1 MNTVNIIGR
10 LVRDPEI
17 KNVGQNI
24 LAKFTVAVNGFKK
37 DDTSFINCV
46 AWNKTAELV
55 EKHFF
60 KGQQVGITGR
70 LQTGSYD
77 HKDGYKVYT
86 TDVIVS
92 QVDILEWKDSGQ
104 GNFDNSSNFQ
114 SGNNSTIG
122 KSPTVGF
129 DEGFDFGA
137 DFKAEDERLPF

>member
-1 MNTVNIIGR
+1 MNNVQLIGR
-10 LVRDPEI
+10 LTRDPEI

-37 DDTSFINCV
+37 DDTNFINCV

-60 KGQQVGITGR
+60 KGQQVGVTGR

-77 HKDGYKVYT
+77 DRDGKRVYT

-104 GNFDNSSNFQ
+104 NSFD
-114 SGNNSTIG
+114 NSTIG
-122 KSPTVGF
+122 KKATVQ
-129 DEGFDFGA
+129 EFDFGA

>member
-1 MNTVNIIGR
+1 MNQVCIIGR
-10 LVRDPEI
+10 LTRDPEI

-60 KGQQVGITGR
+60 KGQQVGVTGR

-77 HKDGYKVYT
+77 HKDGYKVCT

-92 QVDILEWKDSGQ
+92 KVDILEWKDSNQ
-104 GNFDNSSNFQ
+104 KTFD
-114 SGNNSTIG
+114 NSTIG
-122 KSPTVGF
+122 KNGTV
-129 DEGFDFGA
+129 EEFDFGA
-137 DFKAEDERLPF
+137 DFKADDERLPF

>member
-1 MNTVNIIGR
+1 MANINQVCITGR
-10 LVRDPEI
+10 ITRDPEI

-104 GNFDNSSNFQ
+104 NNFDNSTN
-114 SGNNSTIG
+114 G
-122 KSPTVGF
+122 KKQTVQ
-129 DEGFDFGA
+129 DFDFGA
-137 DFKAEDERLPF
+137 DFKADDERLPF

>member
-1 MNTVNIIGR
+1 MNQVCITGR
-10 LVRDPEI
+10 ITRDPEI
-17 KNVGQNI
+17 KKIGQNI

-92 QVDILEWKDSGQ
+92 QVDILEWKDSG
-104 GNFDNSSNFQ
+104 SEKA
-114 SGNNSTIG
+114 NNSTNG
-122 KSPTVGF
+122 ENGTVQ
-129 DEGFDFGA
+129 DFDFGA
-137 DFKAEDERLPF
+137 DFKADDERLPF

>member
-1 MNTVNIIGR
+1 MANINQVCITGR
-10 LVRDPEI
+10 LTRDPEI

-37 DDTSFINCV
+37 DDTNFINCV

-60 KGQQVGITGR
+60 KGQQVGVTGR

-77 HKDGYKVYT
+77 DKDGKRVYT

-92 QVDILEWKDSGQ
+92 QVDIREWKDSCQ
-104 GNFDNSSNFQ
+104 RTFDNSTN
-114 SGNNSTIG
+114 G
-122 KSPTVGF
+122 KTGTVQ
-129 DEGFDFGA
+129 EFDFGA

>member
-1 MNTVNIIGR
+1 MNTVNITGR

-37 DDTSFINCV
+37 DDTNFINCV

-60 KGQQVGITGR
+60 KGQQVGVTGR

-77 HKDGYKVYT
+77 DKDGKRVYT

-92 QVDILEWKDSGQ
+92 QVDILEWKDSGTEKA
-104 GNFDNSSNFQ
+104 
-114 SGNNSTIG
+114 NNSTQ
-122 KSPTVGF
+122 
-129 DEGFDFGA
+129 EFDFGA
-137 DFKAEDERLPF
+137 DFKADDERLPF